1 MWTELGLD
9 GPTWPTVCT
18 VLLLGRALRLLGERA
33 RRRTLVEVAT
43 RSPAGTQVVQD
54 GSPYEPAM
62 WISVGSGPK
71 APSAGRE
78 SG

>member
-9 GPTWPTVCT
+9 GPTWPTVCA
-18 VLLLGRALRLLGERA
+18 VLLLGRAFRLLVERS

-54 GSPYEPAM
+54 GSPDGPAL
-62 WISVGSGPK
+62 WISVGSGPTV
-71 APSAGRE
+71 PSAGRE